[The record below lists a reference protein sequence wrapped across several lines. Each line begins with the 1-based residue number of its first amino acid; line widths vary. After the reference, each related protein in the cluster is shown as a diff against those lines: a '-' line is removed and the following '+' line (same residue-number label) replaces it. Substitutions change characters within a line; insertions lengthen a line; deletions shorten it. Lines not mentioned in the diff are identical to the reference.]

1 LKTVDG
7 EQTDELGEVLNSQ
20 YQTSSVF
27 MHDSCDFR
35 AGESLDSCLSS
46 ARIDRSKLM
55 HLSDDQQQKLLQL
68 IDEFRDCFDETLGFY
83 PYVEHIIPVDADFNL
98 RKLREYRNPEV
109 LKPEFQRQIGE
120 LLRNGFIRLS
130 NSPMA
135 SSIVV
140 VLKGPSGK
148 DEVRLAIDSC
158 FVNLHSQGDAFVM
171 PHLLD
176 PIQKCG

>member
-1 LKTVDG
+1 MKTVDG
-7 EQTDELGEVLNSQ
+7 EQTDEFGEVLNSQ

-35 AGESLDSCLSS
+35 ADESLDSCLPS

-55 HLSDDQQQKLLQL
+55 HLSDGQQQKLLQL
-68 IDEFRDCFDETLGFY
+68 IDEFRDCFDETPGFY

-98 RKLREYRNPEV
+98 RKLREYRIPEV
-109 LKPEFQRQIGE
+109 LKPEV
-120 LLRNGFIRLS
+120 RNGFIRLS

-148 DEVRLAIDSC
+148 GEVRLAIDSC